1 MGPAV
6 AMALLGLTED
16 DPGERREILR
26 ATIVPV
32 VVGAAVLA
40 YARFSARG
48 VARG

>member
-1 MGPAV
+1 
-6 AMALLGLTED
+6 MALLGLTED
-16 DPGERREILR
+16 AAEDRREILR
-26 ATIVPV
+26 ATIIPV